1 MQNQEIRGAKRS
13 SKFKWVNW
21 AIIGITMIVAVI
33 YILVVDRPE
42 NIIAAIRSI
51 KLYWLGIAGIMMLLY
66 WLLESCVLHAVT
78 KKLYHP
84 QKFMDTVRT
93 TMVGQFYNCI
103 TPFASGGQPMQAY
116 SMVKTG
122 VPLGIAGSSLL
133 MRFIVYQFSLTLYS
147 LITLIIFWNFFA
159 SRVTGLA
166 FLSAIGFAI
175 NSLVMAG
182 LFCIGFARGFAKKI
196 TVGTIRLLAKMHLM
210 KHPDEKIIAAE
221 IELDKFYEGFQL
233 ARKNAVVMAE
243 MFLLSLLQ
251 LTVFF
256 LIPYFLCLA
265 FGQTHVSLFQVV
277 AAQAF
282 VTMVTSF
289 VPLPGAAGGAEISF
303 VTFFAIFM
311 RGSNLNLS
319 MLLWRM
325 LTFYA
330 PILIGG
336 IVALGCSN
344 ETEAYMLNKCE
355 MEAQKKKLLEK
366 ADCAEK
372 SKVS

>member
-1 MQNQEIRGAKRS
+1 MY
-13 SKFKWVNW
+13 WV
-21 AIIGITMIVAVI
+21 
-33 YILVVDRPE
+33 
-42 NIIAAIRSI
+42 
-51 KLYWLGIAGIMMLLY
+51 
-66 WLLESCVLHAVT
+66 C
-78 KKLYHP
+78 
-84 QKFMDTVRT
+84 
-93 TMVGQFYNCI
+93 
-103 TPFASGGQPMQAY
+103 
-116 SMVKTG
+116 
-122 VPLGIAGSSLL
+122 
-133 MRFIVYQFSLTLYS
+133 
-147 LITLIIFWNFFA
+147 
-159 SRVTGLA
+159 
-166 FLSAIGFAI
+166 
-175 NSLVMAG
+175 
-182 LFCIGFARGFAKKI
+182 RGFAKKI
-196 TVGTIRLLAKMHLM
+196 TVGTIRLLAKIHLM